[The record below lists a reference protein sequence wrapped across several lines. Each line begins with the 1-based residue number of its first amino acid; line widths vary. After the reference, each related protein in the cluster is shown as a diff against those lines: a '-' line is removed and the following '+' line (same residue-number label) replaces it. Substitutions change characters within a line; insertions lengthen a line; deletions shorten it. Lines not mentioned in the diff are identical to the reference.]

1 MTDERSLTMLTTA
14 DADIHVI
21 EGEIDLVRMK
31 VDHNKW
37 LLTVDGRYVKS
48 DKVVCVWTPDE
59 DELRGFME
67 GVNVLAE
74 RTE

>member
-21 EGEIDLVRMK
+21 EGEVDLVRMK

-59 DELRGFME
+59 DELRGFMG
-67 GVNVLAE
+67 GVK
-74 RTE
+74 